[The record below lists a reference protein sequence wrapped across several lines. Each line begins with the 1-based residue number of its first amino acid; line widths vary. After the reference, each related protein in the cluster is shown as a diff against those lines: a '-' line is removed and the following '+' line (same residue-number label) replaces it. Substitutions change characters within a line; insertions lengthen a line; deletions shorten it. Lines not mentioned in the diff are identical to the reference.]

1 MLWRLIK
8 RKMNDNE
15 RIIENLTDA
24 NCDKAFIE
32 KFMNTSETSERLT
45 MLEKHRKILLDI
57 YHNTIKRLDCLDY
70 LIYNI
75 KKKKL
80 IYGGQQN
87 DEF

>member
-24 NCDKAFIE
+24 NCDNSFIE
-32 KFMNTSETSERLT
+32 KFMDASETSERLT
-45 MLEKHRKILLDI
+45 MLEKHRKILLDT
-57 YHNTIKRLDCLDY
+57 YHNAAKRLDCLDY

-75 KKKKL
+75 KKEK
-80 IYGGQQN
+80 
-87 DEF
+87 